1 MNRLSVYYGI
11 SGGVL
16 SLVTFIILQNLFK
29 ATDVQGFILIGTI
42 ILSSVICCCT
52 GMLIETIKG
61 KSINEKK
68 IIV

>member
-52 GMLIETIKG
+52 GMLIEIFKG

-68 IIV
+68 